1 MTELLIQKI
10 QYDITAKTEIY
21 SMTELLKQK
30 IQYDRT
36 AKTENTV

>member
-1 MTELLIQKI
+1 MTELIKQKI
-10 QYDITAKTEIY
+10 QYDRSEYRKY